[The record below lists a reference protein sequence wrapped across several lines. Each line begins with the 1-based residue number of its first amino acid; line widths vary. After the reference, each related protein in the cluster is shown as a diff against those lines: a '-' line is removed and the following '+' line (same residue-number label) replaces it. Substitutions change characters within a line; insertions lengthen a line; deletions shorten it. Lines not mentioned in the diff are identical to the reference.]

1 MIVPEMSLDSAV
13 ALPGGQGRWRCDAVT
28 WAVAAS
34 LAAHALVLLAATVGR
49 HTSFPAPEANIPI
62 ELLSP
67 EQYEAATG
75 NGDAAVTETN
85 TPKAT
90 PPRAGSGD
98 MIRPTA
104 MLSSGALA
112 DPASR
117 QARAMLPHFDPVERS
132 VQLCNLEAIEQVR
145 AWRPAMKPERIVAYA
160 MADLAIAGDRIRAD
174 GAAFLSAGEWYTLRF
189 DCGLSAD
196 HATVVSFAF
205 KVGETIPHDQWER
218 HNLPTAK

>member
-117 QARAMLPHFDPVERS
+117 QAREMLPHFNPTERS
-132 VQLCNLEAIEQVR
+132 VQLCSLEAMEQVR
-145 AWRPAMKPERIVAYA
+145 AWKPAMKPERIVAYA

-205 KVGETIPHDQWER
+205 KVGETIPHDQWDR